1 MIEPSS
7 LDLQMM
13 GRALELAAKGLYTTK
28 PNPRVG
34 CVIVRDTKI
43 VAEGWHR
50 EAGKAHAEIEALDV
64 AGDRA
69 RGADLYVNLEPCCH
83 MGRTGPCAPALID
96 SAVRRVV
103 IAMEDPDPKVSGNG
117 IRALEEAGIDVTVGT
132 LAEAA
137 RELNEGFVLRMER
150 NRPLVRVKL
159 AATIDGRTAAADG
172 SSQWISSIEAR
183 QDVHRWRAASG
194 AVVTGIGTVTSDDPK
209 LNARLDSDL
218 VQPIRVVLDGK
229 AQLDPRAALFQ
240 VDGPVLVVTAGEKD
254 GNARGFDGRTELI
267 NLQGQDGRV
276 DLAALVME
284 LGERGCNDIL
294 VEAGAG
300 VAGAFA
306 GRDLVDE
313 YLFYLAPDLLGSGGR
328 DMFVLPGIRNLA
340 DRIPLEIQEVQQL
353 GRDLRLRLR
362 PGRRE

>member
-1 MIEPSS
+1 MIDPSS

-13 GRALELAAKGLYTTK
+13 SRTLELAAKGLYTTK

-34 CVIVRDTKI
+34 CVIARGDEI

-50 EAGKAHAEIEALDV
+50 EAGKAHAEIEALNI

-83 MGRTGPCAPALID
+83 VGRTGPCTPVLIN
-96 SAVRRVV
+96 AGIRRVV
-103 IAMEDPDPKVSGNG
+103 VAMEDPNPKVSGNG
-117 IRALEEAGIDVTVGT
+117 IRALEKAGIDVTVGPR
-132 LAEAA
+132 AEAA
-137 RELNEGFVLRMER
+137 RELNEGFVLRMEQG
-150 NRPLVRVKL
+150 RPLVRLKL

-172 SSQWISSIEAR
+172 SSQWITSVEAR
-183 QDVHRWRAASG
+183 QDVHRWRAASA
-194 AVVTGIGTVTSDDPK
+194 AVVTGVGTVTSDNPR

-229 AQLDPRAALFQ
+229 AGLDPGAALFQ
-240 VDGPVLVVTAGEKD
+240 VDGPVLVVTAGD
-254 GNARGFDGRTELI
+254 QDANGHGYDGRTELI
-267 NLQGQDGRV
+267 KLQGEDGRV
-276 DLAALVME
+276 DIAALVLE

-306 GRDLVDE
+306 AGDLVDE
-313 YLFYLAPDLLGSGGR
+313 YLLYLAPDLLGSVGR
-328 DMFVLPGIRNLA
+328 DMFVLRGIRSLD
-340 DRIPLEIQEVQQL
+340 DRIPLEIQEVHQL

-362 PGRRE
+362 PVRRG

>member
-1 MIEPSS
+1 MIDSS
-7 LDLQMM
+7 PLDLQMM

-34 CVIVRDTKI
+34 CVIVRETEI

-50 EAGKAHAEIEALDV
+50 AAGKAHAEIDALDI
-64 AGDRA
+64 AGGRA

-83 MGRTGPCAPALID
+83 VGRTGPCTLALIE
-96 SAVRRVV
+96 AGVRRVV
-103 IAMEDPDPKVSGNG
+103 VAMADPNPKVSGNG
-117 IRALEEAGIDVTVGT
+117 IKALEKAGIDVTLGPH
-132 LAEAA
+132 AEAA

-150 NRPLVRVKL
+150 SRPLVRVKL

-172 SSQWISSIEAR
+172 SSQWITSIEAR
-183 QDVHRWRAASG
+183 HDVHHWRAASA
-194 AVVTGIGTVTSDDPK
+194 AVVTGIGTVRSDDPR

-218 VQPIRVVLDGK
+218 VQPIRVVLDGS
-229 AQLDPRAALFQ
+229 ARLDPRAALFK
-240 VDGPVLVVTAGEKD
+240 VDGPVLVVTASEKNGD
-254 GNARGFDGRTELI
+254 AAGFDARTEWI
-267 NLQGQDGRV
+267 NLQGEDGLV
-276 DLAALVME
+276 DLFSLAME

-306 GRDLVDE
+306 ARDLVDE
-313 YLFYLAPDLLGSGGR
+313 YLLYLAPDLLGSGGR
-328 DMFVLPGIRNLA
+328 EMFMLPEIRSLG
-340 DRIPLEIQEVQQL
+340 DRIPLELQEVHQL

-362 PGRRE
+362 PVRRG